1 MRVAAL
7 LLLALLPCQVLAQEA
22 DPAQTER
29 DRSYLTGL
37 IEDNLSGAGRTIRLD
52 GFKGALSSRAT
63 FDTLSI
69 ADDQGVWLTIHD
81 GAMAW
86 DRTAILAGRIQV
98 QELSAKEIDLARL
111 PGTTATGEPAPEV
124 QPFAL
129 PDLPVS
135 VKIGTVH
142 ADKMLL
148 GAPVLGQEVALRL
161 DGSLSLAGGE
171 GETQL
176 NVARIDGPKGT
187 LALKGTY
194 SNASRQLL
202 VDLLLDEGKGGIA
215 GALIG
220 LPGNPALTLSA
231 SGVGPIDDFGADL
244 MLSTDAVPRVKG
256 KVALKSTTPKQGAGT
271 ERSFVADFSGDVTP
285 LLPPEYHEFFGTKAQ
300 LHAAGQQSVAG
311 VLSLSQF
318 DLAADAVTLSGAM
331 DLLPSGLPARF
342 DLDAAIGLA
351 SGADVLLPLS
361 GTKTYLRDGKL
372 HLAYDRSKGE
382 GWSLQGGFNA
392 VHRDDIAVD
401 RLTLEG
407 SGRIGQ
413 VTSAIATAGGTM
425 TFAAT
430 GIALPDPAQQ
440 AALGPFVSGS
450 TLFFWQTDKPL
461 QLPRLHVSA
470 QDFKADG
477 RMSIDDLAGGIDIAG
492 KLQLDHRNLSN
503 LSALAGRSLQGSA
516 EATVAGSYTVLTGA
530 FDATVDLA
538 GNALHLDQPQLDAL
552 LDGAAQISASAR
564 RDESGI
570 ALRALSAQASGLS
583 LTASGQLSS
592 KANDV
597 TAQFALPDL
606 ARVGAGYGG
615 SLGAT
620 AHLVGAIGQRQITLS
635 GEGRNIAVAQAEVNR
650 ILAGQS
656 LFSAVVQEQPDGFR
670 LSDLSLTA
678 PQLSATAKARA
689 GSEGRTLDV
698 STRLANMALLA
709 PGFPGPLAVSGD
721 VTDLGGNYVLNLNG
735 TGPGG
740 TEAKVQGSVAADFGT
755 TDLQITGRTE
765 TALVNAFIAPQSV
778 QGRLAF
784 DLALRGKPG
793 LDALSGRVI
802 GNGLRLVA
810 PTLGQTLENIE
821 LTTVLADGRANVDL
835 RARMG
840 EGGTIALKGPV
851 ALSAPYDGQLA
862 LTLEQAHLRDPE
874 LYDTRISG
882 GLKIAGP
889 LTGAAK
895 ISGGLTL
902 DETELRIPSS
912 GLSGAAAI
920 PDITHLHEP
929 AAVHATRV
937 RAGLIEQ
944 AGASDK
950 AQGPGMAL
958 DVTVSAPRRIF
969 VRGRGLDAELGGA
982 LRLTG
987 STTNIVPIGEF
998 GLIRGRL
1005 DILGK
1010 RFTLTDGQVA
1020 LQGALVPWILFSAT
1034 TEQQDTTIT
1043 LSIEGDASEPALH
1056 ITSSPELPE
1065 EEVLALLLF
1074 DKGLNNLSALQA
1086 AQLASAVA
1094 SLAGKGGEGIVS
1106 RLRQGF
1112 GLDDL
1117 DVGTDESGNA
1127 TVRAG
1132 KYLSE
1137 NVYSDVAVDSEGKAE
1152 INLNL
1157 DITSHLTARGTVGST
1172 GDSSLGLFFEKDY

>member
-7 LLLALLPCQVLAQEA
+7 LLLALFPCQVLAQEA

-37 IEDNLSGAGRTIRLD
+37 IEDNLSGSGRTIRLD

-69 ADDQGVWLTIHD
+69 ADDEGVWLTIHD
-81 GAMAW
+81 GALAW

-111 PGTTATGEPAPEV
+111 PGTTATGEPSPEV

-142 ADKMLL
+142 ADKLML
-148 GAPVLGQEVALRL
+148 GVPVLGQEVSLRL
-161 DGSLSLAGGE
+161 DGSLSLTGGE

-176 NVARIDGPKGT
+176 NVVRIDGPKGT

-202 VDLLLDEGKGGIA
+202 LDLLLDEGKEGIA
-215 GALIG
+215 STLIG
-220 LPGNPALTLSA
+220 LPGHPALTLSA

-256 KVALKSTTPKQGAGT
+256 KVALKSTTVKSGAGV
-271 ERSFVADFSGDVTP
+271 ERSFVADLSGDLTP
-285 LLPPEYHEFFGTKAQ
+285 LLPPEYHEFFGTQAR
-300 LHAAGQQSVAG
+300 LHAAGNQSATG

-318 DLAADAVTLSGAM
+318 DLGADAVTLSGAV
-331 DLLPSGLPARF
+331 DLLPSGLPERF
-342 DLDAAIGLA
+342 DLDAKIGLA

-361 GTKTYLRDGKL
+361 GTKTYLRDGTL
-372 HLAYDRSKGE
+372 RLAYDRTKGE
-382 GWSLQGGFNA
+382 GWKLQGAFNA
-392 VHRDDIAVD
+392 VHRDDIALD

-413 VTSAIATAGGTM
+413 TTRSIATAGGTM

-430 GIALPDPAQQ
+430 GLALPDAAQQ
-440 AALGPFVSGS
+440 AALGSYVSGS

-461 QLPRLHVSA
+461 QLPRLHLSA

-477 RMSIDDLAGGIDIAG
+477 RMNVDDLAGGIDISG
-492 KLQLDHRNLSN
+492 KMQLDHRNLSS
-503 LSALAGRSLQGSA
+503 LSVLAGRALQGSA
-516 EATVAGSYTVLTGA
+516 EATVEGSYTVLTGA

-538 GNALHLDQPQLDAL
+538 GKALHLDQPQVDAL
-552 LDGAAQISASAR
+552 LDGVAQVSASAR
-564 RDESGI
+564 RDETGI
-570 ALRALSAQASGLS
+570 TLRALSAQASGLS
-583 LTASGQLSS
+583 LTASGQLSTD
-592 KANDV
+592 ANDV
-597 TAQFALPDL
+597 TAQFSLPDL
-606 ARVGAGYGG
+606 ARLGAGYGG
-615 SLGAT
+615 ALSAQARLT
-620 AHLVGAIGQRQITLS
+620 GAIGQRQVTLS
-635 GEGRNIAVAQAEVNR
+635 GEGSNIAVAQAEANR

-656 LFSAVVQEQPDGFR
+656 LFSAVVQEQAEGFR
-670 LSDLSLTA
+670 LQDLALTT
-678 PQLSATAKARA
+678 PQLTATAKARA
-689 GSEGRTLDV
+689 DTRGKTLDV
-698 STRLANMALLA
+698 ATRLANMALLA
-709 PGFPGPLAVSGD
+709 PGFPGPLTVSGD
-721 VTDLGGNYVLNLNG
+721 VTDQDGNYALNLSG

-740 TEAKVQGSVAADFGT
+740 TEAKVQGSIAADFGT
-755 TDLQITGRTE
+755 TDLQITGRSE
-765 TALVNAFIAPQSV
+765 TALANAFIEPQSV
-778 QGRLAF
+778 QGPLAF

-793 LDALSGRVI
+793 LGALSGRII
-802 GNGLRLVA
+802 GNGLRVVA
-810 PTLGQTLENIE
+810 PTLGQRLENVDV
-821 LTTVLADGRANVDL
+821 TTVLSDGKATLDL
-835 RARMG
+835 RGRMG
-840 EGGTIALKGPV
+840 DGGTIALKGPV
-851 ALSAPYDGQLA
+851 TLSAPYDGQLA
-862 LTLEQAHLRDPE
+862 LTLDQAHLRDPE

-882 GLKIAGP
+882 ALRITGP
-889 LTGAAK
+889 LTGAAR
-895 ISGGLTL
+895 ISGALTL
-902 DETELRIPSS
+902 DDTELRIPSS

-920 PDITHLHEP
+920 PDITHLREP
-929 AAVHATRV
+929 AAVHATRA
-937 RAGLIEQ
+937 RAGLIAPAGDGQ
-944 AGASDK
+944 AS
-950 AQGPGMAL
+950 QGPGMAL

-1010 RFTLTDGQVA
+1010 RFTLTEGQVA

-1034 TEQQDTTIT
+1034 TEQEDTTIT
-1043 LSIEGDASEPALH
+1043 LSIEGDASEPALN

-1074 DKGLNNLSALQA
+1074 NKGLSNLSALQA

-1137 NVYSDVAVDSEGKAE
+1137 NVYSDVAVDSAGKAE